1 MDWPVKL
8 TCAQFTELS
17 TGGLGDAT
25 VGRVRTDI
33 LRKLVT
39 FLVIHT
45 IRGACKTKHKDLSI
59 VKLCES
65 VSNDDDDDDDKNY
78 NDCFNNINILFITNS
93 SFDDDYDDNDDDGDV
108 SDNYIINVLMITFVF
123 FIMH

>member
-33 LRKLVT
+33 FRKLVT

-65 VSNDDDDDDDKNY
+65 VSNDDDDDDKNY

>member
-45 IRGACKTKHKDLSI
+45 IRGACKTNHKDLSI

-65 VSNDDDDDDDKNY
+65 VSNDDDDDDKNY

>member
-65 VSNDDDDDDDKNY
+65 VSNDDDDDDKNY

>member
-59 VKLCES
+59 VKLCEI
-65 VSNDDDDDDDKNY
+65 VSNNDDDDDKNY

>member
-59 VKLCES
+59 VKLCEI
-65 VSNDDDDDDDKNY
+65 VSNNDDDDDKNY

-108 SDNYIINVLMITFVF
+108 SDNYIIKVLMITFVF
-123 FIMH
+123 FKMH

>member
-65 VSNDDDDDDDKNY
+65 VSNDDDDDDKNY
-78 NDCFNNINILFITNS
+78 NDCFNNINVLFITNS

>member
-65 VSNDDDDDDDKNY
+65 VSNDDDDDDKNY
-78 NDCFNNINILFITNS
+78 NDCFNNINNLFITNS

>member
-65 VSNDDDDDDDKNY
+65 VSNDDDDDDKNY
-78 NDCFNNINILFITNS
+78 NDCFNNINVLFITNS

-108 SDNYIINVLMITFVF
+108 SDNYIIKVLMITFVF
-123 FIMH
+123 FKMH

>member
-65 VSNDDDDDDDKNY
+65 VSNDDDDDDKNY

-108 SDNYIINVLMITFVF
+108 SDNYIIKVLMITFVF
-123 FIMH
+123 FKMH